1 MACEK
6 SLLFGLLII
15 YYATFFRD
23 SVKGAPSGLRHFW
36 AIESPL
42 KIMKNAFY
50 FSTKALYVLKIFKF
64 LSSLFGHVALRHD
77 YKEKNNFKFCDV
89 TAWLTIYFNTQIAQ
103 YLEK

>member
-1 MACEK
+1 MTCEK

-23 SVKGAPSGLRHFW
+23 SVKGTPSGLRHFW

-50 FSTKALYVLKIFKF
+50 FSTKALYVLKIIKF

-77 YKEKNNFKFCDV
+77 
-89 TAWLTIYFNTQIAQ
+89 
-103 YLEK
+103 